1 MKNSN
6 IIIDINYKDGL
17 AVRASLRQNK
27 DVATVKT
34 DILQGD
40 PKKSAQENLFMTA
53 ATVLSQLN
61 ATEFQGRV
69 SLILPES
76 VALRTM
82 GANKVVKEGG
92 DAFDKLYL
100 PWMTDADKSGKNDY
114 RGAISAFVEQLEAF
128 YSDGNNSLNIVN
140 ARALYRY
147 ELLGEIQDLKAG
159 DTIKLVNSSA
169 HDGKIACTENN
180 YLNGTF
186 GIMTQ
191 TIRDRQGNS
200 RIRVFVN
207 RVYKVTQSGEQ
218 KSYTA
223 SELLTLLDEN
233 PNLDIQGNTEA
244 TSAAITALKLRKIN
258 AENLPRVVVAK
269 VTKVEVANGNSLF

>member
-34 DILQGD
+34 DVLQGD

-169 HDGKIACTENN
+169 DDGKIACTENN

>member
-34 DILQGD
+34 DVLQGD